1 MQRPPHFGSL
11 RKTWCASWLMPDVVL
26 PEPVSPVMSQPRQKS
41 LRLQFNPFNR
51 ATRLGLGQ
59 NNNNAITS
67 QTAMATTATEI
78 HELPSH
84 GNVTGSK
91 CVPRKFKKLRSWFIK
106 RIFR

>member
-41 LRLQFNPFNR
+41 LRLQVNPFNR

-59 NNNNAITS
+59 NSNNAMTS
-67 QTAMATTATEI
+67 QTPRATTATEI
-78 HELPSH
+78 HEPPGH
-84 GNVTGSK
+84 GNVTVSK
-91 CVPRKFKKLRSWFIK
+91 CVPLKFKKLRSCFIK